1 MVDRERRSWFHQ
13 YETFFV
19 FRKSMKNLAA
29 EEITPL
35 TLQGGRDERSQVNS
49 LAKGLRVLEAFT
61 ASQPEMTLS
70 EVAIAASLD
79 PGTCFRMLNTL
90 VSSGYVA
97 KIPNTR
103 KFRLTLKVIDLGFH
117 AIAHSDLREIA
128 RPILRS
134 LVGEVSEAASLG
146 VIDGGDVLYIERVRA
161 GVARLGVDIR
171 IGTTIP
177 AATSAIG
184 HAMLA
189 FMAEDELARVFA
201 ATPRPG
207 GMPEVRISRTELDAR
222 LNEVRQDGYVLRE
235 SIFAVGLRV
244 LAVPVR
250 DIDGHPMAAV
260 SIAAPSARMTPE
272 EFRTGLL
279 SHVQAAAA
287 DIGRALQA
295 GGSTT
300 SAL

>member
-1 MVDRERRSWFHQ
+1 
-13 YETFFV
+13 
-19 FRKSMKNLAA
+19 MKYLAA
-29 EEITPL
+29 EEIAPL
-35 TLQGGRDERSQVNS
+35 TQQGGKDERSQVNS

-70 EVAIAASLD
+70 EVAVAASLD

-90 VSSGYVA
+90 VSAGYVA

-146 VIDGGDVLYIERVRA
+146 VIEGGDVLYIERVRA

-207 GMPEVRISRTELDAR
+207 GMPEVRMSRTELDAR
-222 LNEVRQDGYVLRE
+222 LKEVRQDGYVLRE
-235 SIFAVGLRV
+235 SIFTVGLRV

-260 SIAAPSARMTPE
+260 SVAAPSARMTPE

-279 SHVQAAAA
+279 SHVQAAAT